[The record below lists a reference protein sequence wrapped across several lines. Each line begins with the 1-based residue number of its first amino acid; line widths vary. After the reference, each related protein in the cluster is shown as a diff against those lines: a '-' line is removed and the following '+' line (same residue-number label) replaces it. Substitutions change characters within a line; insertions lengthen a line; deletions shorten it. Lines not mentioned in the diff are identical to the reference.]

1 MEPSEPSTN
10 SGVLAVIRGYY
21 PTLSQSEARV
31 ADYILAHY
39 QAVVRMT
46 LAEVARASEVSD
58 ATVLRFC
65 RALGYDR
72 WLDFKIDLTRVSPD
86 LPEQILDEVEA
97 GDTPAVIARKVFN
110 ISIQAL
116 NDTLAVLD
124 DHQFEKALAQ
134 IRAAEKILI
143 VGVGTSGPM
152 ANEIHNRFLRLG
164 LNCHVQTDSY
174 IQVMES
180 TFLTRRDLLIVI
192 SQTGDS
198 MDPLRTTALAKSLD
212 CPVLVITGN
221 SASKLTEYADIV
233 LLSVS
238 HETRIETIA
247 SRIAQYALIHA
258 LYVGLAMQDITSTV
272 KKEKMIWDSM
282 MKDASFQRG

>member
-1 MEPSEPSTN
+1 MEPSESASN

-21 PTLSQSEARV
+21 PSLSQSEARV

-46 LAEVARASEVSD
+46 LAEVAGASEVSD

-72 WLDFKIDLTRVSPD
+72 WLEFKIDLTRVSPD
-86 LPEQILDEVEA
+86 QPEQILDEVEA
-97 GDTPAVIARKVFN
+97 GDSPAMIARKVFK
-110 ISIQAL
+110 ISVQAL
-116 NDTLAVLD
+116 NDTLALLD
-124 DHQFEKALAQ
+124 ADKFEQALAL
-134 IRAAEKILI
+134 IRAAETVLI
-143 VGVGTSGPM
+143 VGVGTSSPM
-152 ANEIHNRFLRLG
+152 ANEFHNRLLRLG
-164 LNCHVQTDSY
+164 LDCHVQTDSY
-174 IQVMES
+174 IQVMEG
-180 TFLTRRDLLIVI
+180 TFLTPGDLLIVI

-198 MDPLRTTALAKSLD
+198 MDPLRTTMLAKSLG

-221 SASKLTEYADIV
+221 SVSKLTEFADIV

-238 HETRIETIA
+238 HETRAETIA

-258 LYVGLAMQDITSTV
+258 LYVGLAMQDIGSAV
-272 KKEKMIWDSM
+272 QKEKMIWDAM
-282 MKDASFQRG
+282 MKNNSFQGG